1 MKNHPIKIILA
12 PDTFKES
19 LSAAELCDAMDAGIK
34 RVVEDAEVIHIP
46 MADGGE
52 GTVDALVS
60 ATGGQI
66 EPAVVSGPLEDP
78 ITARYGILG
87 DGATAVI
94 EMAEASG
101 LALVPP
107 EQRDPLKTTTYG
119 TGELILS
126 ALNRGCRKIIVG
138 IGGSATTDC
147 GTGMAQA
154 LGVRFLKDDGRQ
166 IEALMNGYLMG
177 EVNDIDLT
185 GLHPAV
191 EQTEFL
197 VACDVDNP
205 LLGPRG
211 AVYVYSPQKGASED
225 ELEVLESRMR
235 HVIGIIEDVTGR
247 SVRDIPGTG
256 AAGGLGAGLTA
267 FLDAELKPGIDI
279 VLEACKF
286 RERIEGARLILTG
299 EGKVDAQTAYGK
311 TIAGVASIGNQMG
324 IPVLVIG
331 GQLSEGAEVLY
342 ESGVTSMFSICP
354 GPMTLDYAR
363 ENARKLV
370 ASSTERILRLFVEN
384 DIECKKADA
393 K

>member
-60 ATGGQI
+60 ATGGRI

-87 DGATAVI
+87 NGATAVI

-324 IPVLVIG
+324 IPVVVIG

-342 ESGVTSMFSICP
+342 ESGVTSMFSICS

>member
-324 IPVLVIG
+324 IPVVVIG